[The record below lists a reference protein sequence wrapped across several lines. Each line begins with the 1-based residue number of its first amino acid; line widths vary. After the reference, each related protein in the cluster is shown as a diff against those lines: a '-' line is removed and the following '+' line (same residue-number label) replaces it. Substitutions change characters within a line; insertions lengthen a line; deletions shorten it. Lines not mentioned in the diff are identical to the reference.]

1 MSLKKSYLKHCKD
14 KDLEINENQIKI
26 VQKLSEYYNLNF
38 GQSFIKKLFKDKK
51 NKLGFYLVGDVG
63 VGKTMI
69 LNFFFE
75 SLKEKKS
82 RLHFNE
88 FMVEFHDFIFE
99 NKKMNL
105 KKSYLKHCKDKD
117 LEINENQ
124 IKIVEKLN
132 EYYNL
137 NFNQSFI
144 KKLFKDKKNKLGF
157 YLVGDVGVGK
167 TMILNFFFESLK
179 EKKSRLH
186 FNEFMVEF
194 HDFIFE
200 NKKKGNDK
208 GLEKFIKNLSDN
220 TKILYFDEFQV
231 TNIVDAMILGKLF
244 ERIFN
249 ENIKVIFSSNTNIK
263 DLYKNGLQRDQFIPF
278 LNILKNNCSEL
289 ELNIEEDYRATKNTN
304 LSRFLSPID
313 NSSNF
318 KFNKSFRKA
327 TKNKKQ
333 TTKILDVKGRKLVF
347 DNFHEG
353 VLKVS
358 FDEICNRN
366 LGSEDYI
373 KIANESDFIFI
384 ENLPNFNESNSNQ
397 QQRFITFIDIIYEK
411 KIPLMIKSEVEL
423 NSLEST
429 YSMKKPFKRTVSRLH
444 ELTSQNFN

>member
-1 MSLKKSYLKHCKD
+1 MNLKKSYLKHCED

-26 VQKLSEYYNLNF
+26 VQKLNEYYNLNF
-38 GQSFIKKLFKDKK
+38 KQTFFKKIFNDKK

-88 FMVEFHDFIFE
+88 FM
-99 NKKMNL
+99 
-105 KKSYLKHCKDKD
+105 
-117 LEINENQ
+117 
-124 IKIVEKLN
+124 IK
-132 EYYNL
+132 
-137 NFNQSFI
+137 
-144 KKLFKDKKNKLGF
+144 
-157 YLVGDVGVGK
+157 
-167 TMILNFFFESLK
+167 
-179 EKKSRLH
+179 
-186 FNEFMVEF
+186 F

-200 NKKKGNDK
+200 NKKKGNEN
-208 GLEKFIKNLSDN
+208 GLEKFVKDLSDKA
-220 TKILYFDEFQV
+220 KILYFDEFQV

-249 ENIKVIFSSNTNIK
+249 ENIKVIFSSNITIK

-278 LNILKNNCSEL
+278 LKILENNCTEL
-289 ELNIEEDYRATKNTN
+289 ELNIEEDYRATRNAN

-318 KFNKSFRKA
+318 KFNKFFRKA
-327 TKNKKQ
+327 TKDKIQ
-333 TTKILDVKGRKLVF
+333 TTKSLEVKGRKLVF
-347 DNFHEG
+347 ENFYEG

-373 KIANESDFIFI
+373 EIANQSDFIFI
-384 ENLPNFNESNSNQ
+384 ENLPNFNESNFNQ

-411 KIPLMIKSEVEL
+411 KIPLMIKSEIEL
-423 NSLEST
+423 NLLQSAS
-429 YSMKKPFKRTVSRLH
+429 SMKEPFKRTVSRLY
-444 ELTSQNFN
+444 ELTSQTFN